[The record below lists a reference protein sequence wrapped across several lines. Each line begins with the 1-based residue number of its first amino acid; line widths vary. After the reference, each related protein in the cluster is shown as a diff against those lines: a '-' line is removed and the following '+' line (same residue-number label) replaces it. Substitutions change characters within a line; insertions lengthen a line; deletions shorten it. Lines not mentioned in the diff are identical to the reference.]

1 MVEYGRRCVIMN
13 KKNSLKKAEQ
23 LERREERRLL
33 KEYAYLEKL
42 KHEITQR
49 NRSVATTLATKI
61 RGFESKIERIHNR
74 ILETLKAVKADGLE
88 RKDEKKLEQI
98 EEDINLF
105 KEDLKKRV
113 SGYKSEL
120 NEYINQERWDEL
132 ECCIIDNLKQDI
144 KDWLSLDKKLIEFEQ
159 EAISDIAKEEKF
171 GEHMIEY
178 AETVGTVYEKPE
190 PESTI
195 EITIVGS
202 SKDKLPQG
210 KSKKE
215 IIEDMKKQLSDAHRY
230 KLRKKR

>member
-23 LERREERRLL
+23 LERREERHLL

-49 NRSVATTLATKI
+49 NRSVATKLANKI

-74 ILETLKAVKADGLE
+74 ILETLKAVKAEDLE
-88 RKDEKKLEQI
+88 RKDEKKLGQI

-113 SGYKSEL
+113 AGYKSEL
-120 NEYINQERWDEL
+120 NEYIDQERWDEL

-159 EAISDIAKEEKF
+159 GTISDITKEDEKK
-171 GEHMIEY
+171 I
-178 AETVGTVYEKPE
+178 
-190 PESTI
+190 
-195 EITIVGS
+195 
-202 SKDKLPQG
+202 
-210 KSKKE
+210 
-215 IIEDMKKQLSDAHRY
+215 
-230 KLRKKR
+230 